1 MIIAINLLLILCLF
15 FLAGAIPRPAVDV
28 LAVFHTPV
36 FFVLLVLL
44 ALLCLVWSACYLG
57 RRWTSRTLFFLA
69 VHLGVASLL
78 AGAALGTFRGERTQ
92 FAATVGAAPES
103 VLPGPD
109 NRTIPLPFSLAI
121 TSFRAEHYPPSY
133 HLYEPAATAG
143 DDYVLLG
150 TYRFDHKGRM
160 VLPDMQELSD
170 DELCDENGVWSSQM
184 ILASGQLLHRGS
196 AAPSHFSAT
205 AQIID
210 PARPDEKQEMAF
222 GVNWPLCYG
231 DWRFYLMSYDTQDER
246 YVVLSARRDPGRP
259 LVIAGLWL
267 MIVGCAGLCWQK
279 RPLPPP
285 PPALPAMPPDAEAPM
300 ADDDPATPLRPQI
313 TPSFGTTED
322 AAL

>member
-15 FLAGAIPRPAVDV
+15 FLAGAIPQPAVDV
-28 LAVFHTPV
+28 LGVFHTPV

-44 ALLCLVWSACYLG
+44 ALLCLVWSAHYLG
-57 RRWTSRTLFFLA
+57 RRWSSRTLFFLA
-69 VHLGVASLL
+69 AHLGVASLL
-78 AGAALGTFRGERTQ
+78 AGAALGYFRGERTQ

-103 VLPGPD
+103 ALPGPD
-109 NRTIPLPFSLAI
+109 DQVIPLPFSLAI
-121 TSFRAEHYPPSY
+121 ASFRAESYPPSY
-133 HLYEPAATAG
+133 HLYEPPATPGA
-143 DDYVLLG
+143 DYVLLG
-150 TYRFDHKGRM
+150 TYRFDRHGRM
-160 VLPDMQELSD
+160 VLPGKQQLYY
-170 DELCDENGVWSSQM
+170 DELCDGEGVWQSQK
-184 ILASGQLLHRGS
+184 ILDNGQLLHRGS
-196 AAPSHFSAT
+196 AAPSHFSAS

-210 PARPDEKQEMAF
+210 PARPDEVQELAF

-246 YVVLSARRDPGRP
+246 YVVISARRDPGRP

-279 RPLPPP
+279 RP
-285 PPALPAMPPDAEAPM
+285 PPAPPAPPPDAEAPM

-322 AAL
+322 TAL